1 MPFIDAL
8 LHGRNDAELDFSVSL
23 VLEPGRQAPESDRRI
38 LDFSLVL
45 HLGLLSGVLEA

>member
-8 LHGRNDAELDFSVSL
+8 LHGRNDAERDLNVSA
-23 VLEPGRQAPESDRRI
+23 VSELERQPPESDRRI
-38 LDFSLVL
+38 LGFSLVL